1 MPVLEDVGMAIK
13 MNTKCFRDI
22 DKLDQGYKIDEQQIL
37 DLVEF
42 VNHRY
47 DCADF
52 RLICLIKTYLDY
64 KKLLSK
70 NTIIAIEE
78 SMLNFKYWMD
88 EPGDDG
94 MCFWSENHQLLF
106 HSCEYFAGMLF
117 PNRIFTNDGN
127 KGLVHQNKA
136 RIKILRW
143 LKYKFTYGFIEW
155 HSNTY
160 YEEDIAPLA
169 VLIDH
174 ADDEIASK
182 SKIIMDLLFLDMA
195 MHSYK
200 GYFVATSGRC
210 YEEQKKNGEKADI
223 NDLLSYAFQI
233 QEKSFDYSRISSLFI
248 LSKKYK
254 VPQVIKEIAH
264 NTHEQIIKDSMGLN
278 LKEIENEILNDDI
291 DDKGMFLWAMEAF
304 TNKESINMT
313 MNIFNAWKLENNN
326 FLRDLKSVNIPILR
340 RLGLL
345 PLVVKI
351 LNPATQGVAIQ
362 RANTY
367 TYKNEDYMMST
378 AQNYHPGTF
387 GDQQHIW
394 QATLPKGIH
403 VFSTHPGSPMFDD
416 AARNFSPSYWVGNG
430 IHPHAVQDK
439 NVLLLMYN
447 LSSRKGYL
455 EKNRLPFIHFFFPV
469 NQFEQV
475 VYKDQMI
482 FGQVETSY
490 IGIRM
495 SHPYQVKDDELII
508 EALKAQFV
516 VVLGKEK
523 KDQSFEQFMSE
534 VSDAKFETN
543 SKRIEFT
550 LKDEY
555 ILNYKKRF
563 YINKVKQNLNYP
575 RFDTPYVNANRKAD
589 SYIIKYK
596 KHALELSFDIMIRLE
611 K

>member
-1 MPVLEDVGMAIK
+1 MQVLEDVGMAIK
-13 MNTKCFRDI
+13 MNTKCFKDI
-22 DKLDQGYKIDEQQIL
+22 IKLDQGQKIDEQQII
-37 DLVEF
+37 DLVEY

-64 KKLLSK
+64 RKLLSK
-70 NTIIAIEE
+70 NTKIAIEE

-117 PNRIFTNDGN
+117 PNRIFTNDGK
-127 KGLVHQNKA
+127 KGYEHQEKA
-136 RIKILRW
+136 RTKILRW

-174 ADDEIASK
+174 ADDEIREKA
-182 SKIIMDLLFLDMA
+182 KIIMDLLFLDMA
-195 MHSYK
+195 MHSHQ

-210 YEEQKKNGEKADI
+210 YEEQKKNGEKADV
-223 NDLLSYAFQI
+223 NDLLSYAFHRIDQP
-233 QEKSFDYSRISSLFI
+233 FDYTRISSLFI

-254 VPQVIKEIAH
+254 IPQVIQEIAL
-264 NTHEQIIKDSMGLN
+264 NDQEQIIKDSMGLD
-278 LKEIENEILNDDI
+278 LKEVEKEIPNDDI
-291 DDKGMFLWAMEAF
+291 DDQGMFLWAMEAF

-313 MNIFNAWKLENNN
+313 MKIFNAWKLENNV
-326 FLRDLKSVNIPILR
+326 FLSDLKSVNIPFVR

-345 PLVVKI
+345 PFVVKI

-367 TYKNEDYMMST
+367 TYKNEDFMMST
-378 AQNYHPGTF
+378 AQNYHPGSF

-394 QATLPKGIH
+394 QATLQKGIH

-416 AARNFSPSYWVGNG
+416 PARNFSPSYWVGNG

-439 NVLLLMYN
+439 NVLLLMYH
-447 LSSRKGYL
+447 LAGRKGYL
-455 EKNRLPFIHFFFPV
+455 EKNRQTFVHFYFPIEKFDQVIH
-469 NQFEQV
+469 E
-475 VYKDQMI
+475 DLMI
-482 FGQVETSY
+482 FGRIEKSY

-495 SHPYQVKDDELII
+495 SHPYLVKDDELII
-508 EALKAQFV
+508 SGLKTQFV
-516 VVLGKEK
+516 IVLGNEK
-523 KDQSFEQFMSE
+523 KDQTFEKFMSQ
-534 VSDAKFETN
+534 VSQSRLVMNEKT
-543 SKRIEFT
+543 IEFT
-550 LKDEY
+550 WNDDYK
-555 ILNYKKRF
+555 LNYKKRF
-563 YINKVKQNLNYP
+563 YINKKVQDLNYP
-575 RFDTPYVNANRKAD
+575 RFDTPYVKADRKAD
-589 SYIIKYK
+589 SLMIQYK
-596 KHALELSFDIMIRLE
+596 KNSLKLSFDEMMRLE

>member
-13 MNTKCFRDI
+13 MNAKCFKDI
-22 DKLDQGYKIDEQQIL
+22 IILDQGQKIDEQQIL

-64 KKLLSK
+64 KKLLSNK
-70 NTIIAIEE
+70 TKIAIEE

-106 HSCEYFAGMLF
+106 HSCEYLAGMLF
-117 PNRIFTNDGN
+117 PNRIFTNDGK
-127 KGLVHQNKA
+127 KGFEHQEKA

-143 LKYKFTYGFIEW
+143 LKYKFAYGFIEW

-174 ADDEIASK
+174 ADDEIRDKA
-182 SKIIMDLLFLDMA
+182 KIIMDLLFLDMA

-210 YEEQKKNGEKADI
+210 YEEQKKDCEKADV
-223 NDLLSYAFQI
+223 NDLLAYAFHI
-233 QEKSFDYSRISSLFI
+233 QDKPFDYTKISSLFI

-254 VPQVIKEIAH
+254 IPQVIKEIALI
-264 NTHEQIIKDSMGLN
+264 TGEQIIKDSMGLD
-278 LKEIENEILNDDI
+278 LKEVENEIPNDDI
-291 DDKGMFLWAMEAF
+291 DDQGMFLWAMEAF
-304 TNKESINMT
+304 TNKESIDMT
-313 MNIFNAWKLENNN
+313 MKIFNAWKLENNI
-326 FLRDLKSVNIPILR
+326 FLSDLKSVNIPILR

-345 PLVVKI
+345 PFVVKM

-367 TYKNEDYMMST
+367 TLKNEAFMLST

-394 QATLPKGIH
+394 QATLPSGIN

-455 EKNRLPFIHFFFPV
+455 EKNRQSFIHFYFPI
-469 NQFEQV
+469 NKFDQV
-475 VYKDQMI
+475 IYQDQMI
-482 FGQVETSY
+482 FGLIEKSY
-490 IGIRM
+490 IATGM
-495 SHPYQVKDDELII
+495 SNPYKVKDDELVI
-508 EALKAQFV
+508 EGIKTQFV
-516 VVLGKEK
+516 VVLGSEK
-523 KDQSFEQFMSE
+523 KDQSFKQFMDK
-534 VSDAKFETN
+534 VSKAKLLMNE
-543 SKRIEFT
+543 KKIEFT
-550 LKDEY
+550 FNDDYK
-555 ILNYKKRF
+555 LNYKKHF
-563 YINKVKQNLNYP
+563 YINKMKQDLNYP
-575 RFDTPYVNANRKAD
+575 RFDTPYVRADRKAE
-589 SYIIKYK
+589 SVTIKYK
-596 KHALELSFDIMIRLE
+596 KNSLKLSFDEMIRLE